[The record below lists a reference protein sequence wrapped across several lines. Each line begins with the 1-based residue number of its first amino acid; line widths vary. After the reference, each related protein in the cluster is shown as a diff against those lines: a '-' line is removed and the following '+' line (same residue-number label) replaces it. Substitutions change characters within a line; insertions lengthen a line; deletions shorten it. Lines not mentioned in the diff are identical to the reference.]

1 MKKLR
6 LLVICLALAQA
17 NLSYAEDLLTIYQQA
32 LESDPTAKA
41 AEIKVEIGS
50 AQKGQA
56 LGQMLPQINATGTW
70 SANNQR
76 LLGAPANSSTTP
88 PTPAFPTSTSNY
100 PGTRYYL
107 SLSQTLLDFGK
118 FWNWRRAQEIENQY
132 SSENIEAQQ
141 TLIFNVVEKY
151 FDVLDAEDQLYFLQA
166 EKETTI
172 GQLKQVQKQYAKQ
185 LVLITD
191 LYEVEAR
198 LDKIKADEIE
208 AETALVT
215 AKESLKE
222 LTNSTPVALYKLR
235 DEIDYKKLEGAL
247 DDWIEVAKSEN
258 PALAAQS
265 SAIAAAGNDVAAQKA
280 KFMPVVDLQLNYYS
294 SNTGFQGVNLGRN
307 IETQVAAINVNVPLF
322 TGGTTTNQMYEAQH
336 KLTISK
342 YENETK
348 VRALIKE
355 TSDSFL
361 SSNASVRRIS
371 ATRKALESAIK
382 SREAMES
389 GFGYG
394 VQTIFDVLNAQQGEF
409 QARRD
414 LAQAKY
420 AYIKNKMRFLRAIGL
435 ISEENMVEVNNWLQA
450 TPQRPEKKSDKH
462 TMGNAD

>member
-1 MKKLR
+1 MRKLK
-6 LLVICLALAQA
+6 LFVVFLAFGQVGT
-17 NLSYAEDLLTIYQQA
+17 SYAEDLLTVYQQA
-32 LESDPTAKA
+32 LAADPTAKA

-56 LGQMLPQINATGTW
+56 LGQMLPQINAAGTW

-76 LLGAPANSSTTP
+76 VLGSPAAPPDAPA
-88 PTPAFPTSTSNY
+88 AIPTSTSNFH
-100 PGTRYYL
+100 GTRYYL

-118 FWNWRRAQEIENQY
+118 FWNWRRAQETENQY
-132 SSENIEAQQ
+132 MSENIEAQH
-141 TLIFNVVEKY
+141 TLMFNVVEKY
-151 FDVLDAEDQLYFLQA
+151 FDVLDAEDQLNLLQA

-172 GQLKQVQKQYAKQ
+172 RQLEQVKKQYAKQ

-208 AETALVT
+208 AETLLVT
-215 AKESLKE
+215 ARESLKE
-222 LTNSTPVALYKLR
+222 LTNTNPVALYKLS
-235 DEIDYKKLEGAL
+235 DEIEYKELDGAL
-247 DDWIEVAKSEN
+247 DDWIEVAKSES
-258 PALAAQS
+258 PTLAAQS
-265 SAIAAAGNDVAAQKA
+265 SAIAAAGNDVAAQKS

-307 IETQVAAINVNVPLF
+307 IETQVAAINVNMPLF

-342 YENETK
+342 YENEIK
-348 VRALIKE
+348 IRALIKE
-355 TSDSFL
+355 TRDAYL

-371 ATRKALESAIK
+371 ATRKALASAIK

-389 GFGYG
+389 GFRYG

-409 QARRD
+409 QARRG

-420 AYIKNKMRFLRAIGL
+420 SYIKNKMRFLRAIGL
-435 ISEENMVEVNNWLQA
+435 ISEDNIEEVNNWLQA
-450 TPQRPEKKSDKH
+450 APKQAKKNPDKQVK
-462 TMGNAD
+462 GNAG